1 MQGVE
6 NPQDKHFP
14 EDWIGSTTSAV
25 NKGIEHLTEEGL
37 AKVNIQGETITLKTL
52 CEKEPISMLGP
63 NHFKKY
69 GANTQFLVKFL
80 DSAIRL
86 HIQCHPTIKPMYQRL
101 VAAGKP
107 KKVAIVAC
115 MRKQL
120 VILNTMVKNGT
131 YWDENMA

>member
-1 MQGVE
+1 MLDLT
-6 NPQDKHFP
+6 PQ
-14 EDWIGSTTSAV
+14 SLS
-25 NKGIEHLTEEGL
+25 LSL
-37 AKVNIQGETITLKTL
+37 
-52 CEKEPISMLGP
+52 S
-63 NHFKKY
+63 
-69 GANTQFLVKFL
+69 
-80 DSAIRL
+80 
-86 HIQCHPTIKPMYQRL
+86 KPMYQRL